1 MIKILQNKIM
11 IGVLVAILGLLTT
24 AVTLYIKD
32 YNYREAQR
40 EGDRRM
46 SQATPSK
53 EPEKVYKK
61 VDLANN
67 PFKDYSEPE
76 HSTIMRYLQVSMIEH
91 YSKKPEKKKEYIA
104 TIKSAVEKS
113 RVAGIEVT
121 EEDFKNPEL
130 IEWMRAVQESGR
142 KKSGELTAT
151 DFKALGEYQQKCL
164 ENKNKFK
171 GR

>member
-46 SQATPSK
+46 SQSTPSK

-61 VDLANN
+61 VDLTNN

-76 HSTIMRYLQVSMIEH
+76 HSTIMSYLDVVMILSF
-91 YSKKPEKKKEYIA
+91 SKKPARKKEYIEM
-104 TIKSAVEKS
+104 IKSAVEKS

-130 IEWMRAVQESGR
+130 IEWMCAVRESGR
-142 KKSGELTAT
+142 KKSEKLSLS
-151 DFKALGEYQQKCL
+151 DFNALGEFQQKCM
-164 ENKNKFK
+164 ENKNKFRGK
-171 GR
+171 